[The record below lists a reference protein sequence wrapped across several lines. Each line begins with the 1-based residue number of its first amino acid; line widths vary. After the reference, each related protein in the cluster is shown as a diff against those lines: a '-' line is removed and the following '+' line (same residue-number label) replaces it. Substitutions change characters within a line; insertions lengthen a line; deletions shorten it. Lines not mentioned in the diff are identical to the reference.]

1 MDPRSIQRQKEEKI
15 GPQKKSMMEDVTGD
29 VPQKIHDVQ
38 VKVSL
43 FFHILYWDFLKQIYL
58 NYFLFFRTKRYIR
71 LEDSD

>member
-1 MDPRSIQRQKEEKI
+1 MDPRSIQRQKEENI

-43 FFHILYWDFLKQIYL
+43 FFIFCIEI
-58 NYFLFFRTKRYIR
+58 F
-71 LEDSD
+71 